1 MPQDD
6 PKMKNKIKMGVAIFI
21 SDRADF
27 RARIVIRDT
36 EGLYTMTKRLIL
48 QADVTILQ
56 AHAPITTE
64 NQNT

>member
-56 AHAPITTE
+56 ADAPITTE